1 MNNKTITIFGNDN
14 PDSIYKSF
22 ELKYLVLK
30 KKPSDEQNSCFLLVD
45 TRDAD
50 KKLPLCAS
58 SINLRDGET
67 LT

>member
-1 MNNKTITIFGNDN
+1 M
-14 PDSIYKSF
+14 
-22 ELKYLVLK
+22 
-30 KKPSDEQNSCFLLVD
+30 LVD

-67 LT
+67 LTQSRDEWIKHIHIFQKNC